1 MAGQG
6 EEYQTKKVNIN
17 EREKTWKE
25 NSHSAHQVTLCA
37 PLRNSNQPKKE
48 MMTSGC
54 SFDLILCFTLLQ
66 TLQKVCLYHL
76 CNSDDTV
83 CASPIGS
90 ELGGW
95 SWWFWWCA
103 YEVGWKKKN

>member
-83 CASPIGS
+83 CFANWMRVRWMVLVVCS
-90 ELGGW
+90 
-95 SWWFWWCA
+95 
-103 YEVGWKKKN
+103 